1 MLPPFY
7 QICFQQQLKKAE
19 YLTLTI
25 LVFLLQIRKQVSIE
39 LLATLMPY
47 PIMFES
53 RRRSVQRFLKLP
65 ILKIEKLWFPLIKY
79 ILRTQFKK
87 KQELKVAIDRTQW
100 RDKNVFMISLIWDKR
115 ALPLKQE
122 AIILKKATLVTTA

>member
-53 RRRSVQRFLKLP
+53 RRQFKLKGIQKYIGRLIESRRSQRRHSSFWIGLYGQLWVVGMEFCHATIAELMKIRPNKLP
-65 ILKIEKLWFPLIKY
+65 FFQRGLKAMSFILSSF
-79 ILRTQFKK
+79 
-87 KQELKVAIDRTQW
+87 
-100 RDKNVFMISLIWDKR
+100 
-115 ALPLKQE
+115 
-122 AIILKKATLVTTA
+122 